1 MTSIAHLIESHHDKL
16 LDLWREQAM
25 KAASAHGLTKP
36 ELTNMMAGYISLLI
50 PPAPGQPDRTSVR
63 RRELIE
69 GHIGWRLRQGFHLA
83 EVVAEF
89 ALLGQCVSRLWS
101 SLPPAEQ
108 PEPAEI
114 EWLFAE
120 LHRATVIVTEL
131 FQEHMREDE
140 QTEKRYLRLLRS
152 MSDGDLRT
160 PDTSSQERLKDV
172 MTLVMEAMG
181 AQTAALLLY
190 DAKTNQLV
198 TIASVGAANGEL
210 EQYVASLGAASF
222 AGKTAER
229 EEPTS
234 IPNAATTELEV
245 GDVLR
250 SSGIHGLLGVRL
262 PPRFKLVGVMYVGI
276 SEERAFTAREGWRL
290 ESLAE
295 QLTLHL
301 DNAQLY
307 KDLLQQAEDLRIERD
322 LREQFVS
329 LLAHDLRGPLTS
341 VKAAAQLLLRRPEE
355 PEKLRELASRIDRN
369 IQRMDQMIRDLLD
382 VSRIHVGGR
391 LPLRLGACELGAVA
405 REVVEELRVL
415 HGGRFVLDVGHEV
428 RGIWSAEELRRALWN
443 LTVNA
448 VKYGARDTPI
458 TLTVKG
464 TPQGARASVH
474 NEGEGIPLEEQAHL
488 FELFSRARSASAS
501 EGWGL
506 GLFLVRACAE
516 AHGGK
521 VRVQSDAATGTTFT
535 LELPWDARPYQP
547 RSYEASSQVED
558 AGASLLS

>member
-1 MTSIAHLIESHHDKL
+1 MASIAKIIERHHDEIL
-16 LDLWREQAM
+16 ELWREQAM
-25 KAASAHGLTKP
+25 KAASARELTRP
-36 ELTNMMAGYISLLI
+36 ELTNMIAFYLALLI
-50 PPAPGQPDRTSVR
+50 QPAPGQPDRTSSR

-89 ALLGQCVSRLWS
+89 ALLGQCISRFWS

-108 PEPAEI
+108 PEPSEI

-120 LHRATVIVTEL
+120 LHRASMIVTEL

-152 MSDGDLRT
+152 ISDEALRT
-160 PDTSSQERLKDV
+160 PGTSPRERLKDTI
-172 MTLVMEAMG
+172 TLIMEAMG

-190 DAKTNQLV
+190 DAKTDQLV
-198 TIASVGAANGEL
+198 TTASVGAASGEL
-210 EQYVASLGAASF
+210 ERYVVSQEPPSF
-222 AGKTAER
+222 VGKTAKR
-229 EEPTS
+229 EEPMS
-234 IPNAATTELEV
+234 ISDAATTELDV

-250 SSGIHGLLGVRL
+250 RSGIHGLLGVRL

-276 SEERAFTAREGWRL
+276 SEERMFTAREGRRL
-290 ESLAE
+290 ESFAE

-301 DNAQLY
+301 DSAQLY
-307 KDLLQQAEDLRIERD
+307 KELLQRAEDLRIERD

-329 LLAHDLRGPLTS
+329 VLAHDLRGPLSS
-341 VKAAAQLLLRRPEE
+341 VKAAAQLLLRQPEE
-355 PEKLRELASRIDRN
+355 LEKRRDLASRIDRN
-369 IQRMDQMIRDLLD
+369 IQRMDQMIHDLLD
-382 VSRIHVGGR
+382 ASRVHVGR
-391 LPLRLGACELGAVA
+391 QLPLRLDTCELGAVA

-415 HGGRFVLDVGHEV
+415 HGGRFVLDAGRGV

-443 LTVNA
+443 LAVNA
-448 VKYGARDTPI
+448 VKYGARDKPI
-458 TLTVKG
+458 TLTVEAS
-464 TPQGARASVH
+464 PQGARVSVH
-474 NEGEGIPLEEQAHL
+474 NEGAGIPPEDQAHL
-488 FELFSRARSASAS
+488 FELFSRARSAPGS

-535 LELPWDARPYQP
+535 MELPWDSRPYQP
-547 RSYEASSQVED
+547 QSPEASSQVAD
-558 AGASLLS
+558 AGIALVQ